1 MSTILVIGLTMGS
14 AFFFMAASWAMKVFG
29 AAPLMYSLPL
39 VFLLLGLGGWLEIE
53 VLKATRLGYVM
64 VLMLSLELLMT
75 FGVACVVLGEQYT
88 IREIA
93 GVAVILSGMILLS
106 TGKPSAQDD
115 AAIVDAAPQTQMT
128 EGA

>member
-1 MSTILVIGLTMGS
+1 MSTFFVLILTVGS

-75 FGVACVVLGEQYT
+75 FGVACVVLNEQYT
-88 IREIA
+88 MREIA
-93 GVAVILSGMILLS
+93 GVAVIIGGMILLS
-106 TGKPSAQDD
+106 TGKPSVQDD
-115 AAIVDAAPQTQMT
+115 ASTVEASQQTQFLK
-128 EGA
+128 GV

>member
-1 MSTILVIGLTMGS
+1 MSAILVLILTVGS

-29 AAPLMYSLPL
+29 AEPLIYSLPL

-93 GVAVILSGMILLS
+93 GVAIILGGMILLS
-106 TGKPSAQDD
+106 TGKPVVQND
-115 AAIVDAAPQTQMT
+115 AAVVGALQKVQLL
-128 EGA
+128 EGV

>member
-1 MSTILVIGLTMGS
+1 MSTILVIGLSVGS
-14 AFFFMAASWAMKVFG
+14 AFFFMAASWAMKVLG
-29 AAPLMYSLPL
+29 AAPLLYSLPL

-75 FGVACVVLGEQYT
+75 FGVACAVLGERYT
-88 IREIA
+88 YREIV
-93 GVAVILSGMILLS
+93 GVAVILGGMILLS

-115 AAIVDAAPQTQMT
+115 AAIVKASPQMQSV
-128 EGA
+128 EGV

>member
-1 MSTILVIGLTMGS
+1 MSTVFVVGLSMGA

-29 AAPLMYSLPL
+29 AAPLIYSLPL

-75 FGVACVVLGEQYT
+75 FGVACAVLGEQYT
-88 IREIA
+88 LREIA
-93 GVAVILSGMILLS
+93 GVAVILGGMILLS
-106 TGKPSAQDD
+106 TGKPSAQDN
-115 AAIVDAAPQTQMT
+115 AAIIGASPQAQLI
-128 EGA
+128 EGV

>member
-1 MSTILVIGLTMGS
+1 M
-14 AFFFMAASWAMKVFG
+14 
-29 AAPLMYSLPL
+29 
-39 VFLLLGLGGWLEIE
+39 
-53 VLKATRLGYVM
+53 LKATRLGYVM

-88 IREIA
+88 TREIA
-93 GVAVILSGMILLS
+93 GMAVILGGMILLS

>member
-1 MSTILVIGLTMGS
+1 MSTILVIGLSMGS
-14 AFFFMAASWAMKVFG
+14 AFFFMAASWAMKVMG
-29 AAPLMYSLPL
+29 ASPLIYSLPL

-75 FGVACVVLGEQYT
+75 FGVACLVLGEQYT
-88 IREIA
+88 LREIA

-106 TGKPSAQDD
+106 TGKPSVQDD
-115 AAIVDAAPQTQMT
+115 AAIVEASPHMQPT
-128 EGA
+128 EGV